1 MHIGI
6 DAHQVGT
13 QLGGNASYISG
24 LITALG
30 SVDTK
35 NQYTL
40 YTTQAEAVRNLVSGF
55 ENFNVRLAQPKNPL
69 IRIPL
74 SMNLVLRKEPVD
86 VLLVQYTAPPFAPCK
101 VVSVIHDI
109 SYEHIP
115 ETFRVTERIRMKLSI
130 SQTARSADR
139 VVVPS
144 EYTRQ
149 DIIATYKVRSEKV
162 HTVPLAADETFMPIT
177 DRAELDRV
185 ALKYGLEPGFI
196 LGLGSIQPRK
206 NLVRLIEAYSQLS
219 ERCSD
224 IPSLVL
230 VGKKAWLFDESIKA
244 ARTLGTDGK
253 VRFTGF
259 APQEDLPALY
269 TLASCFVYPS
279 YFEGFGIP
287 PLEAMQC
294 GTPVMA
300 GDRTSIPEVVGDA
313 GILVDPFDV
322 SSISNGIE
330 RLLFDDQA
338 RNEFRE
344 KGFQRAATFSWKRT
358 ARETLNILEK
368 TVND

>member
-30 SVDTK
+30 SIDTE

-55 ENFNVRLAQPKNPL
+55 ENFKVRLVRPGSP
-69 IRIPL
+69 IVRIPF

-86 VLLVQYTAPPFAPCK
+86 VLLVQYTAPPFAPCR

-115 ETFRVTERIRMKLSI
+115 ETFRVAERVRMKLSI
-130 SQTARSADR
+130 SQTARSADG
-139 VVVPS
+139 VLVPS

-149 DIIATYKVRSEKV
+149 DIITTYKLRPEKV
-162 HTVPLAADETFMPIT
+162 HIVPLAADEIFMRVT
-177 DRAELDRV
+177 DPTELDRV
-185 ALKYGLEPGFI
+185 SLKYGLKPGFI

-206 NLVRLIEAYSQLS
+206 NLVRLIDAYSQLS
-219 ERCSD
+219 ERRSD

-230 VGKKAWLFDESIKA
+230 VGKKAWLFEESIRA
-244 ARTLGTDGK
+244 ARSLETEGK

-259 APQEDLPALY
+259 VPQEDLPALY

-287 PLEAMQC
+287 PLESMQC
-294 GTPVMA
+294 GTPVLA
-300 GDRTSIPEVVGDA
+300 GNRTSLPEVVGDA

-322 SSISNGIE
+322 LAISNGIE
-330 RLLFDDQA
+330 RLLFDDRA

-344 KGFQRAATFSWKRT
+344 KGFQRARMFSWKYT